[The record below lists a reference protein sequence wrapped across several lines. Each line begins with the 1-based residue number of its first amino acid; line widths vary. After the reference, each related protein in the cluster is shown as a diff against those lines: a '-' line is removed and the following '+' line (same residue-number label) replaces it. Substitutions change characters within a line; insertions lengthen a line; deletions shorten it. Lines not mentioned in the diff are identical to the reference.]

1 MSILRISGIISESI
15 VDGPGIR
22 FVVFAQGCKHHCKGC
37 HNPSTFDLNGGF
49 VIEIDSIINE
59 IKKNP
64 LLKGVTFS
72 GGEPFLQAEAFTE
85 LAKKCHKL
93 GLDVISYTGY
103 TFENLV
109 AGFDTHPD
117 WKSLLQNIDILI
129 DGPFIEEKK
138 SLLLK
143 FIGSSN
149 QRILN
154 AKLSMDKCMPV
165 AMDI

>member
-1 MSILRISGIISESI
+1 MRISGIISESI

-49 VIEIDSIINE
+49 AIEIDSIINE

-85 LAKKCHKL
+85 LAKKCHEL

-109 AGFDTHPD
+109 SGFDTHPD

>member
-1 MSILRISGIISESI
+1 MSVLRVSGLVSESI

-22 FVVFAQGCKHHCKGC
+22 FVIFAQGCVHNCKGC
-37 HNPSTFDLNGGF
+37 HNPTTFDLNGGSL
-49 VIEIDSIINE
+49 IEVDDLMME

-72 GGEPFLQAEAFTE
+72 GGEPFLQAGVFAEIAE
-85 LAKKCHKL
+85 KCHAL

-109 AGFDTHPD
+109 SAFDVNPD
-117 WKSLLQNIDILI
+117 WYRLLKNVDVLI
-129 DGPFIEEKK
+129 DGPFVEAKK
-138 SLLLK
+138 SLLLL
-143 FIGSSN
+143 FRGSSN

-154 AKLSMDKCMPV
+154 AKVSLSQRKPV
-165 AMDI
+165 LMNI

>member
-1 MSILRISGIISESI
+1 MSTLRVSGIVSESI
-15 VDGPGIR
+15 VDGPGLR
-22 FVVFAQGCKHHCKGC
+22 FVIFAQGCNHHCKGC
-37 HNPSTFDLNGGF
+37 HNPSTFDLHGGTL
-49 VIEIDSIINE
+49 VEIDTLMSE

-72 GGEPFLQAEAFTE
+72 GGEPFLQAGTFTE
-85 LAKKCHKL
+85 IAKQCHSI

-109 AGFDTHPD
+109 SGFVENPD
-117 WKSLLQNIDILI
+117 WKLLLENIDILI

-138 SLLLK
+138 SLLLL
-143 FIGSSN
+143 FRGSAN

-154 AKLSMDKCMPV
+154 AKVSLNKCQPV
-165 AMDI
+165 LMNV

>member
-49 VIEIDSIINE
+49 AIEIDSIINE

-85 LAKKCHKL
+85 LAKKCHEL

-109 AGFDTHPD
+109 SGFDTHPD

-154 AKLSMDKCMPV
+154 AKLSMDKCIPV
-165 AMDI
+165 VMDI